1 MGLWTCSGSSMPGVW
16 NAQFPLL
23 SPQLRTKSGRSRHST
38 ELWAWEFGPWWKR
51 TTVAHPPISMLCIKT
66 TRFLWKEYNTGIQT
80 ALQFLTHCGHSG
92 CYGTCAS
99 QCNIIM
105 WSCCCFLD
113 FLTPER
119 CGVAIMMV
127 TSKVMWVHEWRPAYP
142 WVPPV
147 FLYPSNRLLR
157 SLLLLWLP
165 SPSSTPINNSRMQH
179 TRELVRL
186 IALTFLIISICTYLH
201 MTVVRGHVRVCK
213 MCFSTWG
220 SELENDLE
228 SKFKETVRQIQLHRL
243 KCVFYL
249 KTQDAK
255 LAWNK
260 DVTGPRLQDTRAL
273 GLPCI
278 ILKSL
283 VWLFEAV
290 ILPMTFYFGR
300 EVTIWPW
307 TSITG
312 GHLYAG
318 SILAL

>member
-1 MGLWTCSGSSMPGVW
+1 
-16 NAQFPLL
+16 
-23 SPQLRTKSGRSRHST
+23 
-38 ELWAWEFGPWWKR
+38 
-51 TTVAHPPISMLCIKT
+51 MLCIKT
-66 TRFLWKEYNTGIQT
+66 TRFLCKECNTGIQT

-99 QCNIIM
+99 QCNKIM
-105 WSCCCFLD
+105 WSCCFFFLD
-113 FLTPER
+113 FLTLER

-165 SPSSTPINNSRMQH
+165 SPSSTPINNPGMQH

-186 IALTFLIISICTYLH
+186 IALTFSLLAFVHICIWPWSEH
-201 MTVVRGHVRVCK
+201 MYRSAKCV
-213 MCFSTWG
+213 FP
-220 SELENDLE
+220 LEDQNWETMIDLE
-228 SKFKETVRQIQLHRL
+228 SKFKETVRQIELHRL
-243 KCVFYL
+243 KCGFYM

-260 DVTGPRLQDTRAL
+260 DVTEPRLHDTRSL

-290 ILPMTFYFGR
+290 VLPMTFYFGGQ
-300 EVTIWPW
+300 VTIWPW
-307 TSITG
+307 KSTTG

-318 SILAL
+318 SILTL

>member
-1 MGLWTCSGSSMPGVW
+1 MEGW
-16 NAQFPLL
+16 
-23 SPQLRTKSGRSRHST
+23 
-38 ELWAWEFGPWWKR
+38 
-51 TTVAHPPISMLCIKT
+51 
-66 TRFLWKEYNTGIQT
+66 NTGIQT

-201 MTVVRGHVRVCK
+201 MTVVRAHVRVCK

-290 ILPMTFYFGR
+290 VLPMTFYFGR
-300 EVTIWPW
+300 QVTIWPW
-307 TSITG
+307 KSITG

>member
-1 MGLWTCSGSSMPGVW
+1 MY
-16 NAQFPLL
+16 
-23 SPQLRTKSGRSRHST
+23 
-38 ELWAWEFGPWWKR
+38 
-51 TTVAHPPISMLCIKT
+51 KT
-66 TRFLWKEYNTGIQT
+66 TRFLWKECITGIQT

-147 FLYPSNRLLR
+147 FLYPSNSLPR

-201 MTVVRGHVRVCK
+201 MTVVCK
-213 MCFSTWG
+213 MCFSTWDQ
-220 SELENDLE
+220 NWKTTWE
-228 SKFKETVRQIQLHRL
+228 SNSKKWWGKFNCT
-243 KCVFYL
+243 
-249 KTQDAK
+249 D
-255 LAWNK
+255 
-260 DVTGPRLQDTRAL
+260 
-273 GLPCI
+273 
-278 ILKSL
+278 
-283 VWLFEAV
+283 
-290 ILPMTFYFGR
+290 
-300 EVTIWPW
+300 
-307 TSITG
+307 
-312 GHLYAG
+312 
-318 SILAL
+318 